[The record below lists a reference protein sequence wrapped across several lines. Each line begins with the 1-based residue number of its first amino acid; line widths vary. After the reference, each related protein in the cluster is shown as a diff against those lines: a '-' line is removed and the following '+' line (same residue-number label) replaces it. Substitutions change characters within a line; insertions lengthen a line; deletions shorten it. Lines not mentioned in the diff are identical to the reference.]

1 MVSLPRSVGGFH
13 DILINSRVFSLAL
26 RWVTLEKVFGVGA
39 VRRWLYLA
47 PKALGVG
54 PAKHCL
60 VLSLQWVVMP
70 FPGDVKPPG
79 LDICDGV
86 DGPGTY
92 SSGTGSPQVRLPG
105 AQACLELGYEVGS

>member
-1 MVSLPRSVGGFH
+1 MVGLPRSVGGFH

-105 AQACLELGYEVGS
+105 AQACPELGYEVGS